1 MPERWS
7 GTWTDNL
14 ALVRMADEAG
24 IDFMLPIGRWKGY
37 GGDTGYQEA
46 TLETIT
52 WATGLLAA
60 TKHIT
65 VFGTVH
71 APLFHP
77 VIAAKQM
84 VTADHIGEGRFG
96 LNIVVG
102 WNEGEFEMF
111 GVEQRDARDAL
122 RIRPGLDRRHQAD
135 VVGARRFRFRRRLHQ
150 AEEGA
155 RQAEA
160 LRRHAAGHHERRRLR
175 VGRAFAVKN
184 CDAFFMQAS
193 RTSVEETAQRVAA
206 AKAAAAAHG
215 RELGVFTVGVITCR
229 PTMTEAKA
237 YHDHCVI
244 DQADWGAVDHML
256 ALRNITAEHGVRGGI
271 PAAAHQPTLTAT
283 AACRSSAIPITSRDK
298 LIELSR
304 AGLDGIAVSFVNY
317 ADELPFFRAEVL
329 PRLERAGLRVP
340 ASCEPALLQLDAG
353 VLDHLAPLRAVVLDH
368 AANSCGVSAT
378 TSRPAVTSFC
388 FTSSVCIT
396 FISSR

>member
-1 MPERWS
+1 MPNANSQTSQRMLDGGHRLKIGLFGANCSSGRAVTKVPERWS

-52 WATGLLAA
+52 WAVGLLAA
-60 TKHIT
+60 TRNIT

-111 GVEQRDARDAL
+111 GVQQREHATRYEYAQEWIDAIKLMWSAPDDIDFDGSFLKL
-122 RIRPGLDRRHQAD
+122 RKVRAKPKPYGGTQPVIMNA
-135 VVGARRFRFRRRLHQ
+135 GASD
-150 AEEGA
+150 
-155 RQAEA
+155 
-160 LRRHAAGHHERRRLR
+160 

-193 RTSVEETAQRVAA
+193 RTSVAETAQRVAA
-206 AKAAAAAHG
+206 AKATAQAHG
-215 RELGVFTVGVITCR
+215 RELAVFTVGVVTCR
-229 PTMTEAKA
+229 ATMAEAKA

-244 DQADWGAVDHML
+244 EQADWAAVDHML
-256 ALRNITAEHGVRGGI
+256 ALRNIRPDTVSAEEFQRQRTAYAHGNSGVPVIGDPDHVAR
-271 PAAAHQPTLTAT
+271 Q
-283 AACRSSAIPITSRDK
+283 
-298 LIELSR
+298 LIELSS

-329 PRLERAGLRVP
+329 PRLERAGLRLP
-340 ASCEPALLQLDAG
+340 Q
-353 VLDHLAPLRAVVLDH
+353 
-368 AANSCGVSAT
+368 
-378 TSRPAVTSFC
+378 
-388 FTSSVCIT
+388 
-396 FISSR
+396 